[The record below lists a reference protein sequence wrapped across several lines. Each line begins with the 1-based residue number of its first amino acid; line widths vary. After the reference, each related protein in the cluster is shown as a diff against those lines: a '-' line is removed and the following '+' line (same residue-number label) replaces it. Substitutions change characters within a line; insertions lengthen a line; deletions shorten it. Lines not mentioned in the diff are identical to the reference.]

1 MDARFWH
8 QKWERGDIGFHQT
21 QANPLLVKHCHR
33 LSLAKGSRI
42 LLPLCGMTLDIS
54 WLLAQGFRVVGV
66 ELSQV
71 AVDELLNRLGLAP
84 QISQVG
90 SLWRHHVQDIDL
102 FVGDIFEVSVDWLGP
117 VDAIYDRAA
126 LVALPDTTR
135 QRYAS
140 HLIRLTD
147 AAPQL
152 LITYEYDQS
161 QMAGPPFSVPKP
173 DVERLYGATY
183 HLQSLER
190 KGVTG
195 GLKGQVASVEAAWL
209 LRPKR

>member
-8 QKWERGDIGFHQT
+8 QKWQRGDLGFHQP
-21 QANPLLVKHCHR
+21 QANPLLVRHCHR
-33 LSLAKGSRI
+33 LRLAPGSRI

-54 WLLAQGFRVVGV
+54 WLLAQGFRVAGV

-71 AVDELLNRLGLAP
+71 AVDELLNRLNLEP
-84 QISQVG
+84 HITQVG
-90 SLWRHHVQDIDL
+90 SLRHHRVQDIDL
-102 FVGDIFEVSVDWLGP
+102 FVGDIFEVSADWLGP

-126 LVALPDTTR
+126 LVALPDATR

-147 AAPQL
+147 TAPQL

-161 QMAGPPFSVPKP
+161 QMAGPPFSVPQP
-173 DVERLYGATY
+173 AIERLYGAAY
-183 HLQSLER
+183 QLQSLER
-190 KGVTG
+190 QAVAGGFKG
-195 GLKGQVASVEAAWL
+195 KVAAIEAAWL
-209 LRPKR
+209 LQPKR